1 MKDDR
6 DGILPANLQPAEE
19 PDNRKDP
26 YHTLV
31 VAILAQAVDNYLNKA
46 EGPRASKNR
55 KEAENWLKSRAFE
68 AFCADF
74 LGYDEARIADIR
86 QALGLDLKN

>member
-6 DGILPANLQPAEE
+6 DSFLPANFQPAEE

-26 YHTLV
+26 YLTLAGV
-31 VAILAQAVDNYLNKA
+31 IVAQAVNDYLNKA
-46 EGPRASKNR
+46 KDSKASKNR
-55 KEAENWLKSRAFE
+55 KEAENWLKSCAFE